1 MSAHDEA
8 PKVGALAEVSESPEG
23 AIDLEAEVARV
34 ARRDPVGWRSPALMV
49 AVAAFSAYLAWS
61 FRAEVAYFFSDPTP
75 IDLGAEG
82 EYHLERAQPN
92 RYARIS
98 GLPSVAKVQY
108 KQLGTAYKVF
118 YILGSRVFVRAEL
131 RPRDGKPHDGWTVYQ
146 GSGRLLDLRTESEYV
161 NIRAWYRDRIGFDF
175 SRPAWILLDG
185 VAPRRQWQYPIAVG
199 VLLLVAVFNLVLLA
213 RRLLT
218 ARSG

>member
-1 MSAHDEA
+1 MSAEDEA
-8 PKVGALAEVSESPEG
+8 PEVGVPTEVPESIEG
-23 AIDLEAEVARV
+23 TLDLEAEVARV

-61 FRAEVAYFFSDPTP
+61 FRSEVAYFFSDPTP

-82 EYHLERAQPN
+82 EYHLDRAQPN

-131 RPRDGKPHDGWTVYQ
+131 LPRDGKPHDGWTVYE
-146 GSGRLLDLRTESEYV
+146 GRGRLLDLRSEPEYV
-161 NIRAWYRDRIGFDF
+161 NIREWYRERIGFDF

-185 VAPRRQWQYPIAVG
+185 VAPRAQWQYPIVVG
-199 VLLLVAVFNLVLLA
+199 VLLLVALFNLVLLA
-213 RRLLT
+213 RRLLA
-218 ARSG
+218 ARHR